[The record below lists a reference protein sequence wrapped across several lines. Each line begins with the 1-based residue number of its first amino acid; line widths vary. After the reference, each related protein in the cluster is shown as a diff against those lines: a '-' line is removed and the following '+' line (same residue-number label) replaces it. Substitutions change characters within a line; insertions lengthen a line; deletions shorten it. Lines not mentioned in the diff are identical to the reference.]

1 MLPPN
6 EIPVKVLPF
15 CVKLSSFALLTFC
28 ILKVSTYAARE
39 TLVTFE
45 AGLTKLIV
53 GALHL
58 VTVYV
63 SVSVPHAFVAVIV
76 IVFNPSDKLTF
87 WLIDP
92 VAQESP
98 LTTLPFLVT

>member
-15 CVKLSSFALLTFC
+15 CVKLISLVLLTFC
-28 ILKVSTYAARE
+28 KLKVSTYAAKE
-39 TLVTFE
+39 TLVTFD
-45 AGLTKLIV
+45 AGLTKLMV
-53 GALHL
+53 GVLHL

-76 IVFNPSDKLTF
+76 IVFNPSDKFTF
-87 WLIDP
+87 WLIEP